1 MQSLSSSFFSQ
12 KSGTHTD
19 WNGWKCLYKFNITK
33 VIQISRQYYLG
44 VMLTKFLTLLHT
56 GGVKACRQV
65 NTSPQ
70 LKWTNNQM
78 KALFYA
84 TTVFLKLLNVRSC
97 QILKQ
102 KGENLWPYYQHL
114 IVHLITDG
122 CDIIVQYPRSELFL
136 NILMTRK
143 LMHFR
148 TQLNIF
154 ACSTVVWGFPVWI
167 RQLAIVSLT
176 KLNPALNNYSLICQI
191 VNTAFVLHFWIQ
203 KRRTR
208 HISLNFARIKKCQ
221 KTRSL

>member
-1 MQSLSSSFFSQ
+1 M
-12 KSGTHTD
+12 
-19 WNGWKCLYKFNITK
+19 
-33 VIQISRQYYLG
+33 
-44 VMLTKFLTLLHT
+44 
-56 GGVKACRQV
+56 
-65 NTSPQ
+65 PQ
-70 LKWTNNQM
+70 Q
-78 KALFYA
+78 F
-84 TTVFLKLLNVRSC
+84 FLKLLNVRSC

-221 KTRSL
+221 KTKCHYFSILKWPCFLTFFDPSEIERATAFPSDSKRN